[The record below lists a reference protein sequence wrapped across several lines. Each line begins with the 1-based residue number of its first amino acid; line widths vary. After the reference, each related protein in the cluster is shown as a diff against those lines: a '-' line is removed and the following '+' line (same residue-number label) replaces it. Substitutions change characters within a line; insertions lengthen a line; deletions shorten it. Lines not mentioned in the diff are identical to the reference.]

1 MVARTSPLDAAL
13 TARETWLAKR
23 DERSRRSY
31 EHALRRCTA
40 DAARDLVVRVGWQSM
55 QPAERAMPRIG
66 EAMRAVVVL

>member
-1 MVARTSPLDAAL
+1 MLSQQSPLEAAL
-13 TARETWLAKR
+13 SARNVWLEKR
-23 DERSRRSY
+23 DLRSRRSY